1 MKPASVGYER
11 VSSVDEA
18 VGILADGDGE
28 AKILAGGQSLIPLM
42 SMRLARPSTLV
53 DINRLSSLDYIRLD
67 DGHVVVG
74 ALTRHRTVEKSP
86 VIAEHVPLLSEAMR
100 YVGHVTIRNRG
111 TIGGSAAHSDPAAE
125 LPATLKALDAEFV
138 LTGPT
143 GTRAVPA
150 EDFFLG
156 FLTTATE
163 ASEMLTEIRIPALPA
178 GTGCAVEELT
188 RRHGD
193 FALVAVFVA
202 VRLDDQGVCREARIA
217 VAGTNPVP
225 LRAAKAE
232 ATVIG
237 ERITA
242 TVITA
247 AGTAVADATD
257 PRADIHGP
265 PAYRRDMAAVL
276 TRRALVKALARANGE
291 AL

>member
-1 MKPASVGYER
+1 
-11 VSSVDEA
+11 
-18 VGILADGDGE
+18 
-28 AKILAGGQSLIPLM
+28 
-42 SMRLARPSTLV
+42 
-53 DINRLSSLDYIRLD
+53 
-67 DGHVVVG
+67 
-74 ALTRHRTVEKSP
+74 
-86 VIAEHVPLLSEAMR
+86 
-100 YVGHVTIRNRG
+100 VTIRNRG

-156 FLTTATE
+156 FLTTATK